1 MSNAM
6 PECDLKQRF
15 AQWAQTYG
23 GEQFNRLG
31 YSSLDRIGEAP
42 ANDDADPMPAAAQ
55 LESIVQT
62 MEQSGRWKQ
71 ARVLRAE
78 YFMASLSEPVRLTK
92 LRRLGLPISRASYYV
107 YLRDAHTFVAG
118 ALSSNR

>member
-1 MSNAM
+1 M

-23 GEQFNRLG
+23 GEQFKRLG

-42 ANDDADPMPAAAQ
+42 ANDDADPGAEQ
-55 LESIVQT
+55 LERIVQT
-62 MEQSGRWKQ
+62 MEQSGRWKE

-78 YFMASLSEPVRLTK
+78 YFMAELSEPVRLTR
-92 LRRLGLPISRASYYV
+92 LRRLGLPVSRTSYYV
-107 YLRDAHTFVAG
+107 YLAAARAFVAG